1 MADAMTADAL
11 HSLARRCMS
20 EQLSSFT
27 TRSIDRTA
35 HWMDRHEAALKAQVM
50 GQAMGLLD
58 SAYLAL
64 EKEARRG

>member
-1 MADAMTADAL
+1 MADKMTADAL
-11 HSLARRCMS
+11 YSLTRRLMVNEMS
-20 EQLSSFT
+20 KFT
-27 TRSIDRTA
+27 TVSVDPKA